1 MNTIKGIGAVL
12 AGIVTIVVTHTATDY
27 VLESLG
33 IFTKPDQGFH
43 ITWMVVTAT
52 IYRCLYTVLGGY
64 VTAALAPNRPMF
76 YAVILGLIGV
86 AGKHRRCDSNDTKR
100 NWAGMV
106 SDSTD
111 RPCSALYVVRWKTTD
126 QITETGG

>member
-1 MNTIKGIGAVL
+1 MKMLKGIGAVL

-43 ITWMVVTAT
+43 IIWMVVTAT

-64 VTAALAPNRPMF
+64 VTAAMAPNRAMF
-76 YAVILGLIGV
+76 YVLILGLIGV
-86 AGKHRRCDSNDTKR
+86 VANIAGAIATIPKGIGPAWYPIALTVL
-100 NWAGMV
+100 AL
-106 SDSTD
+106 
-111 RPCSALYVVRWKTTD
+111 PCTWL
-126 QITETGG
+126 GGKLRTR